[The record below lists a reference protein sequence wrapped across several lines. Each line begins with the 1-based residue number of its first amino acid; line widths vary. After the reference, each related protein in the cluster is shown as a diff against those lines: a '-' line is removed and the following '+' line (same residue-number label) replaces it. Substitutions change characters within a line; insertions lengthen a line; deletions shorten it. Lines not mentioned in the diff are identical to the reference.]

1 MGEASLHNFD
11 EENSKDF
18 RWLSRE
24 ARGKFSDLQTNKT
37 CNLEYYGTKVSFSPL
52 GPTYT
57 SYSHFSHLPACS
69 FDWGAQGY
77 AGSSNFGGEL
87 LYLSAPSPRRGLI
100 MARGHFSTSLYTSL
114 SRAQIEFGGP
124 ATFGLEISRT
134 EQKYNPDEKDSRG
147 SSFKLGTMIDR
158 GCYNYRWPV
167 NEYHLDKWVKD
178 NEAEEKHVGKC
189 QMFSCA
195 KEGTFYQVLR
205 IEENVPLD
213 AKLDP
218 KPQFPDDSQIV
229 LTIGGPVWFQSF
241 EERGI
246 EHSVGDN
253 KDEVHRVNS
262 EPIPSKI
269 QDSSR
274 TQYDTIRYW
283 NENPEKWIGLEA
295 KVYQLQN
302 GKYEPLRMIESDAI
316 ADNGTPD
323 TQEKFRTKAYNILVP
338 LPKPNPKLP
347 GEGRCATFVVSIH
360 LYEGDE
366 KWDDAKRF
374 EPPSSEDIYSHVGVN
389 PSNEKAT
396 GVMWENLIIE
406 RRNKSESLLDLTE
419 AGLIGRSLEKILQV
433 DSVPATFKGKERDLR
448 DQAAIKKDKDAFPTT
463 PETALVGNLFV
474 RQNVDL
480 KQLL

>member
-1 MGEASLHNFD
+1 MERKSH
-11 EENSKDF
+11 
-18 RWLSRE
+18 
-24 ARGKFSDLQTNKT
+24 
-37 CNLEYYGTKVSFSPL
+37 FSPL

-57 SYSHFSHLPACS
+57 SYSRFSHLPACS

-134 EQKYNPDEKDSRG
+134 EKRYDPRENGSRG

-167 NEYHLDKWVKD
+167 NEYHLDEWVKD
-178 NEAEEKHVGKC
+178 DDEAEEKHVGKC

-195 KEGTFYQVLR
+195 KDSTFYQVLR
-205 IEENVPLD
+205 IEENVHLD

-218 KPQFPDDSQIV
+218 KPQFPDDSQVV
-229 LTIGGPVWFQSF
+229 LTMGGPVWFQSF
-241 EERGI
+241 KERGN

-262 EPIPSKI
+262 EPIESKI
-269 QDSSR
+269 LESSR
-274 TQYDTIRYW
+274 TQYETIRYW
-283 NENPEKWIGLEA
+283 NKNPEKQIGLEA
-295 KVYQLQN
+295 KVYQLQD
-302 GKYEPLRMIESDAI
+302 GTYKPLLMIESDAV

-323 TQEKFRTKAYNILVP
+323 TQEKFRTKAYNLLVP
-338 LPKPNPKLP
+338 LPKLP
-347 GEGRCATFVVSIH
+347 GKGRCATFVVSIH
-360 LYEGDE
+360 LYEGDDK
-366 KWDDAKRF
+366 KWDDAELFK
-374 EPPSSEDIYSHVGVN
+374 PPSSEDIYSHVGVN
-389 PSNEKAT
+389 PSNVNAT
-396 GVMWENLIIE
+396 GAMWESLIIE
-406 RRNKSESLLDLTE
+406 RNKSYSVLDLTE
-419 AGLIGRSLEKILQV
+419 ASLIGRSLEKILQV
-433 DSVPATFKGKERDLR
+433 DIVPATFKGDAKDPRNI
-448 DQAAIKKDKDAFPTT
+448 AAEDKDAFPST

-474 RQNVDL
+474 HQNVDL